1 MKKKKDIIHNF
12 LKRITFVYKD
22 RFQELLKV
30 ISKTSSHEME
40 IFNLLFEA
48 LSLYGEDY
56 MVLKLYD
63 ILLTLH
69 LNPSFK
75 VHNIVM
81 KLLDKKKF
89 EGDIKDNL
97 QKSFKNELKNVYN
110 NKDFRKRTFKSKYY
124 GNILT
129 DDIIFFSFDSCLTCQ
144 KDIDLESISMN
155 FKAMNREL
163 TWITCPE
170 CDNSILP
177 KLTIQFGKEINKNGK
192 MKQNSCKLENIV
204 LFSPFFLKNNYN
216 SAALRTCGV
225 KMDVEDLM
233 LKFNNI
239 FWNSLWYFKLKHLEY
254 DFMLPYEE
262 GLNKEIDDYLD
273 ISIGDDEN
281 KNDNNN
287 NENKI
292 EIKNEEKVI
301 NKFDLSMLKIEKNE
315 ISWLYNEY
323 FI

>member
-1 MKKKKDIIHNF
+1 M
-12 LKRITFVYKD
+12 
-22 RFQELLKV
+22 
-30 ISKTSSHEME
+30 
-40 IFNLLFEA
+40 
-48 LSLYGEDY
+48 
-56 MVLKLYD
+56 
-63 ILLTLH
+63 
-69 LNPSFK
+69 
-75 VHNIVM
+75 
-81 KLLDKKKF
+81 
-89 EGDIKDNL
+89 

-163 TWITCPE
+163 FWTTCPE
-170 CDNSILP
+170 CNNAILP

-216 SAALRTCGV
+216 SAALRACGV

-315 ISWLYNEY
+315 IILKS
-323 FI
+323 

>member
-1 MKKKKDIIHNF
+1 
-12 LKRITFVYKD
+12 
-22 RFQELLKV
+22 
-30 ISKTSSHEME
+30 
-40 IFNLLFEA
+40 
-48 LSLYGEDY
+48 
-56 MVLKLYD
+56 
-63 ILLTLH
+63 
-69 LNPSFK
+69 
-75 VHNIVM
+75 
-81 KLLDKKKF
+81 
-89 EGDIKDNL
+89 
-97 QKSFKNELKNVYN
+97 
-110 NKDFRKRTFKSKYY
+110 
-124 GNILT
+124 
-129 DDIIFFSFDSCLTCQ
+129 
-144 KDIDLESISMN
+144 MN
-155 FKAMNREL
+155 FRAMNRKL
-163 TWITCPE
+163 TWTTCPFPD
-170 CDNSILP
+170 CQTPILP
-177 KLTIQFGKEINKNGK
+177 KLTIQFRKEINKNGK

-315 ISWLYNEY
+315 IILKS
-323 FI
+323 